1 MILCYLD
8 TNKRNISIEEQRRI
22 MTDYTIRHK
31 NVSVDMFFEGNDIS
45 SLVNSLTSQ
54 KNTIITAN
62 IVCLGNT
69 LREIRDNIEKL
80 SKNQSTIISISENYK
95 IIPDENALTFIQG
108 LDYAI
113 DIRNSLSSII
123 TKKALSDK
131 KAAGFKL
138 GRKIYAKKC
147 VLSGREIEIKQK
159 LAQGITKIQLAKDLN
174 VTQGTLYTFLKRY
187 PELKPDFK
195 GIRNA

>member
-45 SLVNSLTSQ
+45 SLVKSLTSQ

-131 KAAGFKL
+131 KASGFKL
-138 GRKIYAKKC
+138 GRKTLGKKR
-147 VLSGREIEIKQK
+147 VLSGRETEIKQK
-159 LAQGITKIQLAKDLN
+159 LAQGITKVQLAKDLN
-174 VTQGTLYTFLKRY
+174 VTQGTLYTFLKQH
-187 PELKPDFK
+187 PELKPDFL
-195 GIRNA
+195 GVCNA